1 MFHRYIAL
9 AFAAIMFSANI
20 AFACS
25 TRGPDGSPTI
35 EQLFAKSTS
44 VFVAHILRTQ
54 ESALKVSDIPIIE
67 GEFRLVE
74 VIKGTPPPDYKVRDF
89 VYGYG
94 NCSLGLLAGLDYVFF
109 IQKENHDLVVW
120 PSGSQ
125 PLINING
132 KESAEFLE
140 KLRRLQEES
149 SKP

>member
-1 MFHRYIAL
+1 MNMFRRHIPPIFTAL
-9 AFAAIMFSANI
+9 LLLTNS

-25 TRGPDGSPTI
+25 SLGNPKTT
-35 EQLFAKSTS
+35 EQLFAQASS
-44 VFVAHILRTQ
+44 VFVAHVVRTQ
-54 ESALKVSDIPIIE
+54 ESTHTVSDIPTVE

-74 VIKGTPPPDYKVRDF
+74 AIKGTPPPDNKVRDF

-109 IQKENHDLVVW
+109 IQKDWKDLVVI

-132 KESAEFLE
+132 RAAVELLQ
-140 KLRRLQEES
+140 KLRRLQVES